1 MLCPRYGRPQGAED
15 APCGSQAADV
25 NPGGPD
31 LSHPGQLICVPPS
44 PPRTLQLK
52 PQGIKIS
59 KLYTVLEH

>member
-1 MLCPRYGRPQGAED
+1 MADLEEQRT

-31 LSHPGQLICVPPS
+31 LSHPGQLICVPH
-44 PPRTLQLK
+44 PRTLQLK